1 MSWAEWRRG
10 PEVEPSIYAADF
22 ARLGDQLAT
31 LLDGGAK
38 IFQFDVGDGHFVDP
52 ITIGPIVLQAISPLF
67 RERGGVLDVHLMVDN
82 PERQVPQFAAAGA
95 DSVTLHVEVDWEPAL
110 RTAREHGLG
119 AGLALSPGTPVE
131 EALAATDGFDIV
143 LCMSVHPGYS
153 GQAFIP
159 ESVERVRR
167 LAEALPGGMLVQV
180 DGGIGRENAPLLRD
194 AGASLLVAAS
204 AVFGADDPA
213 AAYRALADAVG

>member
-1 MSWAEWRRG
+1 MSRRT
-10 PEVEPSIYAADF
+10 F
-22 ARLGDQLAT
+22 
-31 LLDGGAK
+31 
-38 IFQFDVGDGHFVDP
+38 
-52 ITIGPIVLQAISPLF
+52 
-67 RERGGVLDVHLMVDN
+67 
-82 PERQVPQFAAAGA
+82 PQFAAAGA
-95 DSVTLHVEVDWEPAL
+95 DSVTFHVEVDWAPAL
-110 RTAREHGLG
+110 SAAREHGLA
-119 AGLALSPGTPVE
+119 AGLAVSPETPVE
-131 EALAATDGFDIV
+131 EALAAADGFDLV

-167 LAEALPGGMLVQV
+167 LAESLPAGMLVQV
-180 DGGIGRENAPLLRD
+180 DGGIGRENAPPLRD